1 MTLLCAGTPPDHSAV
16 TKSIKPRSTLVAAKR
31 PDPAGEGDMVVVPTV
46 TTAGAGKA
54 VHKDAAF
61 QIFAKRLAHAG
72 ARRMVVALAAEL
84 AGASQVK
91 PGLKILANGAAP

>member
-1 MTLLCAGTPPDHSAV
+1 
-16 TKSIKPRSTLVAAKR
+16 
-31 PDPAGEGDMVVVPTV
+31 MVVVPTV

-72 ARRMVVALAAEL
+72 ARRMVVALAAEP
-84 AGASQVK
+84 AGAGQVK
-91 PGLKILANGAAP
+91 PDLKILASSLCPAVRRIP